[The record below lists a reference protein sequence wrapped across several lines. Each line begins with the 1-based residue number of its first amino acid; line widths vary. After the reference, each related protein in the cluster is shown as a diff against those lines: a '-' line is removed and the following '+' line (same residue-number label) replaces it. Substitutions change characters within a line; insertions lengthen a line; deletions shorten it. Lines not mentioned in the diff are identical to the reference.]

1 MPTAGAAA
9 NMLTWKQAAIWSA
22 IIAILTPIGLTVAGM
37 VMLTLTFLLGL
48 KVR

>member
-1 MPTAGAAA
+1 
-9 NMLTWKQAAIWSA
+9 MLTWKQAAIWSA